1 MKHETG
7 KRTLGLTPYP
17 SPSPVCLAQ
26 ANLGSHSWSVMASR
40 PGIAR
45 IDSQGAASRA
55 RFDMVSSRTAQ
66 HGAAKLA
73 GSGRSTLYLR
83 DYNSPPVPVMY
94 TRRLA
99 FYAQHRIP
107 PLTLPLTSLYL
118 ICKRLKQP
126 ERSGRMETPEILISR
141 TALAK
146 QLGLTRDT
154 LRRWARIGHGPT
166 PVKLSKGCI
175 RYRPSEVQSFLKSG
189 EPVA

>member
-1 MKHETG
+1 MPEEIELRKLSGDGETRNG
-7 KRTLGLTPYP
+7 KAHVRTHTLPFSLSGLSRTD
-17 SPSPVCLAQ
+17 
-26 ANLGSHSWSVMASR
+26 LGSHSWSVMASR

-73 GSGRSTLYLR
+73 GSGRSTLYPR

-118 ICKRLKQP
+118 IRKRLKQP
-126 ERSGRMETPEILISR
+126 ERSGRY
-141 TALAK
+141 
-146 QLGLTRDT
+146 GNTRNFDFT
-154 LRRWARIGHGPT
+154 HSFGKATRPHTRHVAAMGA
-166 PVKLSKGCI
+166 
-175 RYRPSEVQSFLKSG
+175 YRPRPNPCQALKRLH
-189 EPVA
+189 PVPA